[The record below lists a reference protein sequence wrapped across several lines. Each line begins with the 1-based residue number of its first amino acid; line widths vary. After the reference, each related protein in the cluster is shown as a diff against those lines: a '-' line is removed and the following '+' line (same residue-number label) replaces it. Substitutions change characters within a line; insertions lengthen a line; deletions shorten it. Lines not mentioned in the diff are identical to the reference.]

1 MQQLFWVNTIHRPEY
16 GLTSK
21 IICACIDLQRIFG
34 PGLLER
40 AYEELLAAELMEQGL
55 VVRRQVIFPLIHR
68 SVRITKAYKTDL
80 IVNEKVLVELKA
92 IRTLTD
98 ADTAQTLTYLK
109 LSGLEVAL
117 LINFNAV
124 PLKTGIKRFIRTH
137 PAPPA

>member
-1 MQQLFWVNTIHRPEY
+1 MKDSARPEY

-21 IICACIDLQRIFG
+21 IICAAIEIQRIFG
-34 PGLLER
+34 PGLLEK
-40 AYEELLAAELMEQGL
+40 AYEELLTGELRDQGL
-55 VVRRQVIFPLIHR
+55 TVRRQVVFPLVHKSIQ
-68 SVRITKAYKTDL
+68 ITRAYKTDL

-92 IRTLTD
+92 IRALTD

-124 PLKTGIKRFIRTH
+124 PLRTGIKRFVRTT
-137 PAPPA
+137 PALPA